1 MPASA
6 VELLSQMLTFLPGQ
20 RVTVDRALR
29 SSYLEDLPARPTA
42 LRFDSFASPTEG
54 GLRPEEV
61 RMDFAFEDQ
70 RQTRVRPTH
79 LPYPRWLDY
88 FLVTHSGLWL
98 CVCLWFDDA
107 LCGGVVL
114 QDSLRKLM
122 IDEIGNYEQRN
133 VRAPDSPEGVPPQ
146 SPCA

>member
-6 VELLSQMLTFLPGQ
+6 IELLSQMLTFLPGQ

-79 LPYPRWLDY
+79 LPYPMARRFSLHAVW
-88 FLVTHSGLWL
+88 SCCL
-98 CVCLWFDDA
+98 CVCGCMADGF
-107 LCGGVVL
+107 
-114 QDSLRKLM
+114 Q
-122 IDEIGNYEQRN
+122 
-133 VRAPDSPEGVPPQ
+133 
-146 SPCA
+146 

>member
-6 VELLSQMLTFLPGQ
+6 IELLSQMLTFLPGQ

-79 LPYPRWLDY
+79 LPYPMARR
-88 FLVTHSGLWL
+88 FSGHAVWSC
-98 CVCLWFDDA
+98 CVCV
-107 LCGGVVL
+107 CGCMADGF
-114 QDSLRKLM
+114 Q
-122 IDEIGNYEQRN
+122 
-133 VRAPDSPEGVPPQ
+133 
-146 SPCA
+146 

>member
-1 MPASA
+1 
-6 VELLSQMLTFLPGQ
+6 MLTFLPGQ

-42 LRFDSFASPTEG
+42 LRCDSFASPTEG

-79 LPYPRWLDY
+79 LPYPRWQESI
-88 FLVTHSGLWL
+88 FWSRTLVCCCVSACGLTT
-98 CVCLWFDDA
+98 
-107 LCGGVVL
+107 
-114 QDSLRKLM
+114 R
-122 IDEIGNYEQRN
+122 
-133 VRAPDSPEGVPPQ
+133 
-146 SPCA
+146 

>member
-70 RQTRVRPTH
+70 RQTRVRPTRTYRT
-79 LPYPRWLDY
+79 PDGSTIFWSRT
-88 FLVTHSGLWL
+88 LVCA
-98 CVCLWFDDA
+98 CVCA
-107 LCGGVVL
+107 CGLTTRCVVVWCC
-114 QDSLRKLM
+114 R
-122 IDEIGNYEQRN
+122 IR
-133 VRAPDSPEGVPPQ
+133 
-146 SPCA
+146 CAS

>member
-54 GLRPEEV
+54 GLRPAEV
-61 RMDFAFEDQ
+61 QMDFAFEDQ

-79 LPYPRWLDY
+79 LPYPMAQP
-88 FLVTHSGLWL
+88 FSGHAVLL
-98 CVCLWFDDA
+98 CVC
-107 LCGGVVL
+107 VL
-114 QDSLRKLM
+114 
-122 IDEIGNYEQRN
+122 IGRRCSMTTHC
-133 VRAPDSPEGVPPQ
+133 VWWCRIR
-146 SPCA
+146 CAS

>member
-88 FLVTHSGLWL
+88 FLVTHSGR
-98 CVCLWFDDA
+98 CVCA
-107 LCGGVVL
+107 CGLTTRCVVVWW
-114 QDSLRKLM
+114 RR
-122 IDEIGNYEQRN
+122 IR
-133 VRAPDSPEGVPPQ
+133 
-146 SPCA
+146 CAS

>member
-70 RQTRVRPTH
+70 RQTRVRPTRTYRTPDGSTIFWSR
-79 LPYPRWLDY
+79 LW
-88 FLVTHSGLWL
+88 SG
-98 CVCLWFDDA
+98 CVCA
-107 LCGGVVL
+107 CGLTTRCVVVWCC
-114 QDSLRKLM
+114 R
-122 IDEIGNYEQRN
+122 IR
-133 VRAPDSPEGVPPQ
+133 
-146 SPCA
+146 CAS